1 MRLGSSVARRRSF
14 LLSAFVHSRRRLSF
28 ETCCDGGGTSDEGAD
43 RFAHGNPGSCHSA
56 LHAHNLP
63 TVKSLA
69 MTDTSA
75 GIVYILT
82 NEAMPGYIKIGRT
95 DADLTVGCAV
105 G

>member
-1 MRLGSSVARRRSF
+1 
-14 LLSAFVHSRRRLSF
+14 
-28 ETCCDGGGTSDEGAD
+28 
-43 RFAHGNPGSCHSA
+43 
-56 LHAHNLP
+56 
-63 TVKSLA
+63 